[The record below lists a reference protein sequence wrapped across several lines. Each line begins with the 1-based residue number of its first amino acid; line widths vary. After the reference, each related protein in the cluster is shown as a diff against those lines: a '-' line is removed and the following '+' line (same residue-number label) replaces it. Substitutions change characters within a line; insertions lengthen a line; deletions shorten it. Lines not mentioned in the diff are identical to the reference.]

1 MPEFIFDS
9 CVLSNFALS
18 DGMPV
23 LKRLYAGRAYI
34 TNFVTGEIARGIHGG
49 HEKLAAI
56 SRATKDGWLE
66 ETTFKTQKEKAFFD
80 KLSVSLGSGEA
91 SCIAIA
97 RSRGYH
103 FASDD
108 RAART
113 EAALLHV
120 TITGTIGVLL
130 RGVKK
135 NVIDISEGD
144 RLLKRMIKTGF
155 FSPVNSL
162 RLIK

>member
-34 TNFVTGEIARGIHGG
+34 TNFVRVEIARGIHGG

-66 ETTFKTQKEKAFFD
+66 EIAFKTQKEKALFE

-97 RSRGYH
+97 RSRRYH

-108 RAART
+108 RAARA

-120 TITGTIGVLL
+120 KITGTIGILL
-130 RGVKK
+130 RGVKED
-135 NVIDISEGD
+135 VIDISEGD
-144 RLLKRMIKTGF
+144 RLLKRMIKAGF
-155 FSPVNSL
+155 FSPVTSL
-162 RLIK
+162 RVIK